1 MPFLKGSSVDMD
13 VQSYN
18 IGHLGIV
25 SGIFDALEIDDVI
38 DRALPKQGSRNLPH
52 SIIAKAM
59 ILNGL
64 GFTHQRLYLFPNFF
78 MTIPTEKLLGEGITP
93 SDLNDDV
100 VGRTLDAIYEYG
112 ATELF
117 NEIALQVM
125 KRFSLGTQLI
135 HVDTTNFS
143 VYGKYEN
150 DAPDGTDSI
159 KITFGHAK
167 DGRMDLKRFVLGI
180 VTNQFGLPLFAKA
193 FSGNESDKNSIIRM
207 IQQTQQAIK
216 LDDESYWIADSA
228 LYTEENIKLL
238 GTETIW
244 ITHVPA
250 TIGEIDRLLN
260 AELDMIRG
268 NDSRYAFYSTD
279 LNYGGIPQRAVV
291 VWSEEMEKRNE
302 KTFDKKIQK
311 ETDRAE
317 KDLKKLKSRRF
328 VCVPDAEIELRL
340 WESAHPYHRL
350 KNLKILPVAEKVSG
364 KRGRPKKDEPLSVS
378 FKIEGEIELNDDAL
392 AKERKKLGRFVLACN
407 KTDLD
412 PEAMLN
418 YYKGQQT
425 VERGFRFLKDKSFHV
440 SEVYLKKEERIESL
454 CMIMVLSLLIY
465 SFAEWRLREMLKE
478 TGLTVP
484 NQLNKPTQ
492 RPTMRWIFEIFMGV
506 IQSVIVDGGKIIKV
520 IVHLSETQIT
530 VLRLLGRECEN
541 YYGLE

>member
-1 MPFLKGSSVDMD
+1 MPCLKGSSMGMNI
-13 VQSYN
+13 QSYL

-25 SGIFDALEIDDVI
+25 AGIFDALGIGEVI
-38 DRALPKQGSRNLPH
+38 DRALPKQGSRNVPH
-52 SIIAKAM
+52 SIIIKAM

-78 MTIPTEKLLGEGITP
+78 MTIPTEKLLGEGISP

-100 VGRTLDAIYEYG
+100 VGRTLDAIYKYG

-117 NEIALQVM
+117 NEITLHIM
-125 KRFSLGTQLI
+125 KQFSLGTQLI

-167 DGRMDLKRFVLGI
+167 DGRMDLKRFVLGM

-193 FSGNESDKNSIIRM
+193 YSGNESDKKSIIDM
-207 IQQTQQAIK
+207 IKKTQQAIN
-216 LDDESYWIADSA
+216 LDDRSYWVADSA
-228 LYTEENIKLL
+228 LYTEDNIKLL

-250 TIGEIDRLLN
+250 TVGEAERLLN
-260 AELDMIRG
+260 ADLSFTPG
-268 NDSRYAFYSTD
+268 TDSRYAFYVTD
-279 LNYGGIPQRAVV
+279 LNYGDVPQRAVV
-291 VWSEEMEKRNE
+291 VWSEEMRKRNE

-311 ETDRAE
+311 ETNQAE
-317 KDLKKLKSRRF
+317 KDLKKLKGRKF
-328 VCVPDAEIELRL
+328 VCLQDAENEAKI
-340 WESAHPYHRL
+340 WASAHPHHRL
-350 KNLKILPVAEKVSG
+350 KNLQILNVAEKLERR
-364 KRGRPKKDEPLSVS
+364 RGRPKKNETISVS
-378 FKIEGEIELNDDAL
+378 FKIEAEIELNDDAL
-392 AKERKKLGRFVLACN
+392 TEERKMLGRFILASN

-412 PEAMLN
+412 PEVMLN

-425 VERGFRFLKDKSFHV
+425 VERGFRFLKDKCFHV

-465 SFAEWRLREMLKE
+465 SFVEWRLREKLKE
-478 TGLTVP
+478 TGQTIP

-492 RPTMRWIFEIFMGV
+492 RPTMRWVFEIFMGV
-506 IQSVIVDGGKIIKV
+506 IQSVATDGRKIIKV
-520 IVHLSETQIT
+520 VVNLNGPQTT

-541 YYGLE
+541 YYGMD